1 MKKTLLISFN
11 FQSYNP
17 RAIRWFS
24 VLNFVSKKKKEI
36 DLITYSNNLYKN
48 LENINVHAH
57 ENRIANKFKK
67 NIDPLRLESENFFL
81 KLSKLLIFKFIKI
94 LYKYFGKYFIWPDY
108 AFFSINT
115 FYKTALKLIEEKKI
129 NHIITVSHPFSCH
142 IVGLL
147 IKKKFPKII
156 WDADNSDP
164 FSLMKEPK
172 PNNIYI
178 YKYLNFFF
186 EKKILNN
193 CRRFYVNNKQT
204 EELYK
209 KYFKKFKKKIYISEP
224 LCLFSPKKNTHQII
238 KNKKFNLIYAG
249 SFYDDIRSPVHFL
262 YIMNRLIKKFPI
274 LYKEIEIN
282 VFTDSGIFQD
292 ELSNFPLLKSIIKI
306 YKPIEHKILM
316 NLMTSDK
323 IVLNIGNKNNIQIP
337 SKLYEMIGNRVKI
350 INIHHDIDTVSKKIL
365 NNYPFHINVNI
376 DKELNIDILYSFI
389 KQNIKKKINI
399 ETIKKK
405 YKKNT
410 IEFVASNYFG

>member
-1 MKKTLLISFN
+1 
-11 FQSYNP
+11 
-17 RAIRWFS
+17 
-24 VLNFVSKKKKEI
+24 
-36 DLITYSNNLYKN
+36 
-48 LENINVHAH
+48 
-57 ENRIANKFKK
+57 
-67 NIDPLRLESENFFL
+67 
-81 KLSKLLIFKFIKI
+81 
-94 LYKYFGKYFIWPDY
+94 
-108 AFFSINT
+108 
-115 FYKTALKLIEEKKI
+115 
-129 NHIITVSHPFSCH
+129 
-142 IVGLL
+142 
-147 IKKKFPKII
+147 
-156 WDADNSDP
+156 
-164 FSLMKEPK
+164 
-172 PNNIYI
+172 
-178 YKYLNFFF
+178 
-186 EKKILNN
+186 
-193 CRRFYVNNKQT
+193 
-204 EELYK
+204 
-209 KYFKKFKKKIYISEP
+209 
-224 LCLFSPKKNTHQII
+224 
-238 KNKKFNLIYAG
+238 
-249 SFYDDIRSPVHFL
+249 
-262 YIMNRLIKKFPI
+262 MNRLIKKFPI